1 MCYVV
6 HQRVLR
12 VAIKD
17 VRKMEHTIVFVSVTC
32 HIPNEMIRHTFS
44 IHDLDRVNVK
54 YMTKFHTIKIAV
66 WCARCAVYSTR
77 VIYLSCSKSCVI
89 HFS

>member
-17 VRKMEHTIVFVSVTC
+17 VRKMEHTIVFVSITC
-32 HIPNEMIRHTFS
+32 HIPNEMMRHTFS
-44 IHDLDRVNVK
+44 IHNVK
-54 YMTKFHTIKIAV
+54 YMTESHTIKMVV
-66 WCARCAVYSTR
+66 WCARCAV
-77 VIYLSCSKSCVI
+77 
-89 HFS
+89 